1 MDGIL
6 DFFLLPA
13 LPGLAA
19 VALGLLLRRW
29 TWLEEQRYSLPVLG
43 LVVCGSGFALLEY
56 IYSAWADI
64 RIVLA
69 LSLPL
74 VAGLLVRNRGLVAF
88 GSLFL
93 WIVSVFLNFP
103 LTVLVDPIP
112 GTAWTM
118 LGFLIAF
125 AGFFLVL
132 TPFAWY
138 SREQQPQQEYLSGTT
153 NRNES

>member
-6 DFFLLPA
+6 EWFLLPG

-19 VALGLLLRRW
+19 VALGLLLRRSA
-29 TWLEEQRYSLPVLG
+29 WLEEQRYSLPVLG
-43 LVVCGSGFALLEY
+43 LVVCNSGFALLEY

-74 VAGLLVRNRGLVAF
+74 VVGLLARNRGLVVF

-93 WIVSVFLNFP
+93 WIVSVVLNVP
-103 LTVLVDPIP
+103 LTVLVDPHP

-118 LGFLIAF
+118 LGFLIAI

-138 SREQQPQQEYLSGTT
+138 SRDNSPTKNTFQA
-153 NRNES
+153 R